1 MRSVI
6 ISTSC
11 VVVLILTW
19 GFFYFFSGEILT
31 DFSREL
37 SGPLYSYISDE
48 NWEAAEESMDG
59 LAKSWESNK
68 ALFYTLS
75 SHAVVRE
82 TDVSLARL
90 KEFILNKEVSDAHA
104 EIGAISELF
113 LSIRQGEAFTV
124 DNIL

>member
-6 ISTSC
+6 VSSAC
-11 VVVLILTW
+11 VLLLVFLW
-19 GFFYFFSGEILT
+19 GIFYYCSGEILT
-31 DFSREL
+31 DFSQEL
-37 SGPLYSYISDE
+37 TGPLYTQISDE
-48 NWEAAEESMDG
+48 NWEDAEQTIKN
-59 LAKSWESNK
+59 LTKNWEEHK

-82 TDVSLARL
+82 TDVAFARL
-90 KEFILNKEVSDAHA
+90 NEFILNKEISDAHS
-104 EIGAISELF
+104 EIGAIKELF